1 MKIKKQLTKK
11 EILKLTDVLSQLE
24 ISTTHSTGIK
34 KISGGFAST
43 NMFDYDN
50 KFIDVELI
58 FGVIS
63 DTSSWQEIEQLKI
76 DRKTFEIIN

>member
-1 MKIKKQLTKK
+1 MKIKKLTKK
-11 EILKLTDVLSQLE
+11 EILKLTDALSQLE

-34 KISGGFAST
+34 NISGGFAST

>member
-1 MKIKKQLTKK
+1 MKIKKQLTTK
-11 EILKLTDVLSQLE
+11 EILKLTNILSELE

-34 KISGGFAST
+34 NISGGFAT
-43 NMFDYDN
+43 ADMFDYDN
-50 KFIDVELI
+50 KFIDVELK

-63 DTSSWQEIEQLKI
+63 DTSHWQEEEQLKI